1 MLDYIKGEIVELT
14 PTAAVLEIAN
24 GLGYYINI
32 ALGTYNELSG
42 KNNAK
47 LFVYEAIRED
57 AHVLYGFLTKD
68 ERELFLLL
76 LSVSGVGAN
85 TARVILSAFSAGELK
100 TIIESGDSKTLKG
113 IKGIGAKTAE
123 RIIVDLKDKMMK
135 LQIENSEVELFVAQK
150 NSAQKAEAV
159 AALVMLGFAPA
170 ASSKAVDKAI
180 ESAPEATVGQIVKI
194 ALKLI

>member
-14 PTAAVLEIAN
+14 PTAVVLEIAN

-159 AALVMLGFAPA
+159 AALVMLGFAQA
-170 ASSKAVDKAI
+170 ASSKAVDKAM

>member
-135 LQIENSEVELFVAQK
+135 LQIENSEVELFVAQR

-159 AALVMLGFAPA
+159 AALVMLGFAQA

>member
-159 AALVMLGFAPA
+159 AALVMLGFAQA
-170 ASSKAVDKAI
+170 ASSKAVDKAM

>member
-150 NSAQKAEAV
+150 NSVQKAEAV
-159 AALVMLGFAPA
+159 AALVMLGFAQA

>member
-135 LQIENSEVELFVAQK
+135 LQIENSEVELFFAQK

-159 AALVMLGFAPA
+159 AALVMLGFAQA